1 MNRYFFYFFV
11 FLLVNACIPVIGVST
26 IGMIKTGV
34 EVADDPRTVGRIVD
48 DEVIEKKFL
57 YKITQIDEKYLLK
70 ISTKSIDGRF
80 ILKGNV
86 DTIDEKIK
94 MTKIA
99 WETNG
104 VRSVENIIKVNDQS
118 SLTDKA
124 KDLLITSQFKVALI
138 AHKEV
143 KSNNFSFTTINKNLY
158 IFGIARTEE
167 ERKIVINEAK
177 AGEYVYDH
185 PFLWGSKRTGPDLH
199 RVGGKYSDNWHFNH
213 MYDPQSTSSGSIMPR
228 YPWLIKN
235 ELDKSQIEAK
245 MKTMVTLGVAYSEDD
260 IANAQINML
269 EQGSTIE
276 ENLYTDPDFVKAYEA
291 DKKYAQESTS
301 YGCYK
306 VGG

>member
-1 MNRYFFYFFV
+1 MNRYFFYFFI
-11 FLLVNACIPVIGVST
+11 FLLINACVPVIGVST
-26 IGMIKTGV
+26 VGMIKTSV

-57 YKITQIDEKYLLK
+57 FKISQIDEKYLLK
-70 ISTKSIDGRF
+70 ISANSIDGRF

-99 WETNG
+99 WETGG

-138 AHKEV
+138 AHDEV

-177 AGEYVYDH
+177 AVQGVKEVI
-185 PFLWGSKRTGPDLH
+185 PSIFLKADL
-199 RVGGKYSDNWHFNH
+199 FNNQRI
-213 MYDPQSTSSGSIMPR
+213 P
-228 YPWLIKN
+228 N
-235 ELDKSQIEAK
+235 
-245 MKTMVTLGVAYSEDD
+245 
-260 IANAQINML
+260 
-269 EQGSTIE
+269 
-276 ENLYTDPDFVKAYEA
+276 
-291 DKKYAQESTS
+291 
-301 YGCYK
+301 
-306 VGG
+306 

>member
-1 MNRYFFYFFV
+1 MNRYFFYFFI
-11 FLLVNACIPVIGVST
+11 FLLINACVPVIGVST
-26 IGMIKTGV
+26 VGMIKTSV

-57 YKITQIDEKYLLK
+57 FKISQIDEKYLLK
-70 ISTKSIDGRF
+70 INANSIDGRF

-99 WETNG
+99 WETGG

-138 AHKEV
+138 AHDEV

-177 AGEYVYDH
+177 AVQGVKEVI
-185 PFLWGSKRTGPDLH
+185 PSIFLKADLSNNQ
-199 RVGGKYSDNWHFNH
+199 RIPN
-213 MYDPQSTSSGSIMPR
+213 
-228 YPWLIKN
+228 
-235 ELDKSQIEAK
+235 
-245 MKTMVTLGVAYSEDD
+245 
-260 IANAQINML
+260 
-269 EQGSTIE
+269 
-276 ENLYTDPDFVKAYEA
+276 
-291 DKKYAQESTS
+291 
-301 YGCYK
+301 
-306 VGG
+306 

>member
-1 MNRYFFYFFV
+1 MNRYFFYFFI
-11 FLLVNACIPVIGVST
+11 FLLINACVPVVGVST
-26 IGMIKTGV
+26 VGMIKTSV

-57 YKITQIDEKYLLK
+57 FKISQIDEKYLLK
-70 ISTKSIDGRF
+70 ISANSIDGRF

-99 WETNG
+99 WETGG

-138 AHKEV
+138 AHNEV

-177 AGEYVYDH
+177 AVQGVKEVI
-185 PFLWGSKRTGPDLH
+185 PSIFLKADLSNNQ
-199 RVGGKYSDNWHFNH
+199 RIPN
-213 MYDPQSTSSGSIMPR
+213 
-228 YPWLIKN
+228 
-235 ELDKSQIEAK
+235 
-245 MKTMVTLGVAYSEDD
+245 
-260 IANAQINML
+260 
-269 EQGSTIE
+269 
-276 ENLYTDPDFVKAYEA
+276 
-291 DKKYAQESTS
+291 
-301 YGCYK
+301 
-306 VGG
+306 